1 MTTVNNIETPYT
13 LNLKTGDPEAKRFQI
28 LKYFRQT
35 YETYEK
41 LFEPFTSEKAFTERA
56 DPLRHPLI
64 FYYGHTAT
72 FFVNKLIMGKFLK
85 ERVDPQFENTFAI
98 GVDEMSWDDLNDA
111 HYQWPESSEVK
122 AYRDRVRQI
131 VEQIILETPLS
142 LPIAWD
148 SVFWVVMMG
157 IEHERIHLET
167 SSVLIRQLPLKYLQS
182 STTWGI
188 CPNIGT
194 PPQKNKLISVDG
206 GTVNLGKPLDHPLY
220 GWDNEYGKHCV
231 SVAPFRASQFLVS
244 NGEFKSFVD
253 DQGYSKQQYW
263 TEEGWSWVQYQKAE
277 FPRFWRVQ
285 PDGSWNLRLML
296 EEIEMPWS
304 WPVEVNYLEAK
315 AFCHWKSEQTGSP
328 IRLPMEEEWHRL
340 IDFAEVT
347 DVMEWSEAP
356 GNLNL
361 EKYASPCPVDNHAFG
376 EFYDLLGNAWQ
387 WTETPIS
394 GFKGFQVH
402 PWYDDFSTPTFDTQH
417 NLIKG
422 GSWISTGNEIARHA
436 RYAFRRHFY
445 QHAGF
450 RYIETETPIVL
461 KDDRYETDL
470 EVCQYCESHYGSE
483 ENAGGNYAEKIAQ
496 LAMAERINQPKKK
509 ALHFGC
515 KTGRTAFELA
525 VEFDE
530 VLGLDESARTI
541 KVGVTLQK
549 NGYLR
554 YTHPKEG
561 EIMNFREVQLRD
573 LGLYDVRNKVQFQQ
587 SDPGNMKSIYK
598 GYDLLIADQVLES
611 CYYPEKF
618 LHSLGNRILPEGTLI
633 ISSHYS
639 WDEKYTPKDK
649 WLGGYRDEHT
659 GENVDTLDSIKSIL
673 SPQFVLEKVVPFIPF
688 VLPHN
693 QRKKDA
699 FQCEISVWR
708 KVGII
713 A

>member
-1 MTTVNNIETPYT
+1 MTAINNIETPYT
-13 LNLKTGDPEAKRFQI
+13 VDLKTGDPESKRYEILTYFQ
-28 LKYFRQT
+28 QT

-41 LFEPFTSEKAFTERA
+41 LFEPFTSEEAFTERA

-85 ERVDPQFENTFAI
+85 ERVEPQFENTFAI
-98 GVDEMSWDDLNDA
+98 GVDEMSWDDLNEA
-111 HYQWPESSEVK
+111 HYEWPKSSQVK
-122 AYRDRVRQI
+122 AYRDRVRKVI
-131 VEQIILETPLS
+131 EQIILESPMS
-142 LPIAWD
+142 LPVTWD
-148 SVFWVVMMG
+148 SVFWVIMMG

-167 SSVLIRQLPLKYLQS
+167 SSVLIRQLPLKYLQPS
-182 STTWGI
+182 PVWKI
-188 CPNIGT
+188 CPDVSGKT
-194 PPQKNKLISVDG
+194 PENELIEVEG
-206 GTVNLGKPLDHPLY
+206 GNVKLGKPLDHPLY
-220 GWDNEYGKHCV
+220 GWDNEYGKNFSTV
-231 SVAPFRASQFLVS
+231 SSFRASRFLVS

-253 DQGYSKQQYW
+253 DQGYHREEYW

-277 FPRFWRVQ
+277 CPRFWRALS
-285 PDGSWNLRLML
+285 DGSWKLRLML
-296 EEIEMPWS
+296 EEVEMPWS

-315 AFCHWKSEQTGSP
+315 AFCNWKSKKTGTS

-340 IDFAEVT
+340 IDCANLP
-347 DVMEWSEAP
+347 DVLEWSKSL

-361 EKYASPCPVDNHAFG
+361 EKYASPCPVNHHAFG
-376 EFYDLLGNAWQ
+376 NFYDLFGNAWQ

-394 GFKGFQVH
+394 GYKGFKVH

-422 GSWISTGNEIARHA
+422 GSWISTGNEITRHA

-450 RYIETETPIVL
+450 RYIETEAPVVI
-461 KDDRYETDL
+461 KDDRYETDP

-483 ENAGGNYAEKIAQ
+483 EKPGENYAEKIAQ
-496 LAMAERINQPKKK
+496 IAMATRIDQPKKK

-525 VEFDE
+525 VEFDQ
-530 VLGLDESARTI
+530 VLGLDLSARTI

-554 YTHPKEG
+554 YTHPQEG
-561 EIMNFREVQLRD
+561 EIMNFREVQLKD
-573 LGLYDVRNKVQFQQ
+573 LGLYDVREKVQFQQ
-587 SDPGNMKSIYK
+587 SDPANMKSIYK
-598 GYDLLIADQVLES
+598 GFDLLIADQVLEN
-611 CYYPEKF
+611 CHHPEKF
-618 LHSLGNRILPEGTLI
+618 LHSLEERILPQGTLI
-633 ISSHYS
+633 ISSNYN
-639 WDEKYTPKDK
+639 WDTKYTPKDK

-659 GENVDTLDSIKSIL
+659 GENVKTLDSIKDIL
-673 SPQFVLEKVVPFIPF
+673 SPKFELQQVFPSIPF

-693 QRKKDA
+693 QRRIDS
-699 FQCEISVWR
+699 FLCEVTIWGRVNS
-708 KVGII
+708 
-713 A
+713 